1 MQNLNGQPQVM
12 VPGVLGLGCVAG
24 GFIVGLAAIV
34 TDLFGDCG
42 IWQSF
47 SSGRHQHVLVGGLEH
62 FFHIGNVIIPTGE
75 LIFFRGVGIPPTRYN

>member
-1 MQNLNGQPQVM
+1 M
-12 VPGVLGLGCVAG
+12 VPGVLGLGCLAG

-62 FFHIGNVIIPTGE
+62 VFFPYIGNNHPNWRTH
-75 LIFFRGVGIPPTRYN
+75 IFQRGRFQPPTSQHVGNVHPG